1 MDTDGHSDGYEE
13 IGGRIPNKVE
23 PEKRPLRPSALQ
35 LIGPKQGPSRTLW
48 CEIQEVISSE
58 ILGKYNRYEIIF
70 SYSLLRAS
78 MLGIVRNASTT

>member
-1 MDTDGHSDGYEE
+1 MQCKSFFYFQSITNDIELDTDGHSDGYEE
-13 IGGRIPNKVE
+13 IGGRTPNKVE

-58 ILGKYNRYEIIF
+58 ILGKFNEN
-70 SYSLLRAS
+70 L
-78 MLGIVRNASTT
+78 